1 VRVLIAGCDGLLGQ
15 NLVRSAPVGVEIVG
29 LARHEAPLLPARL
42 SAYHVR
48 DIADPDT
55 WRFVREV
62 IRPDRILNAAAYT
75 DVDGCERDPAKS
87 DRVNRDAVRAMAAT
101 GIPLAQVSTDYVFD
115 GESGPYSEEAATNP
129 LSAYGRSKLESEEA
143 TLSVPGNL
151 VVRTAWVWGP
161 ALSARGGAKKSFTDF
176 VRETLAA
183 NKTARIVTDQ
193 WSNPTLAA
201 DLAGAIWALV
211 RGQHSGLYHASGS
224 DWVSRLEWAK
234 RVATFFGLD
243 AGLIEPITTADMNP
257 PARRPLRSGLSG
269 AKLERD
275 TGFRLRGL
283 DAQLAAS
290 RAAA

>member
-15 NLVRSAPVGVEIVG
+15 NLLRAAPAGVECVG
-29 LARHEAPLLPARL
+29 LARHESPLLPANL

-55 WRFVREV
+55 WRFVRDV

-75 DVDGCERDPAKS
+75 DVDGCERDPATS

-101 GIPLAQVSTDYVFD
+101 GIPLVQVSTDYVFD
-115 GESGPYSEEAATNP
+115 GESGPYSEDDATNP
-129 LSAYGRSKLESEEA
+129 LSVYGRSKLESEQA
-143 TLSVPGNL
+143 TLSAPGNL
-151 VVRTAWVWGP
+151 VVRTAWVWGT
-161 ALSARGGAKKSFTDF
+161 GKGAKKSFTDF

-183 NKTARIVTDQ
+183 GKTARIVTDQ
-193 WSNPTLAA
+193 WSNPTLAE

-211 RGQHSGLYHASGS
+211 GAGRSGLYHASGS
-224 DWVSRLEWAK
+224 DWVSRLQWAQ
-234 RVATFFGLD
+234 RVAKCFGLD
-243 AGLIEPITTADMNP
+243 ASLIEPITTADMNP
-257 PARRPLRSGLSG
+257 PARRPLRSGLSC

-283 DAQLAAS
+283 DAQLEAV
-290 RAAA
+290 RAGV